1 MKRISKNIFL
11 LTRLKRYTSTNNLKL
26 FFNAQIMSHLN
37 YASTIYDGCSRDIFL
52 QLNSLH
58 RRAAKHLIKDATL
71 TTDEKLRAL
80 NILPLEKHFQFNKTL
95 LIHKVYNE
103 RTPSY
108 LNTLIV
114 KATERYDSKNLILP
128 NTRIDLYKASFSFS
142 GALAWNNLPDSL
154 KTISSTNVFKRQVFS
169 LFLNGIL

>member
-1 MKRISKNIFL
+1 M
-11 LTRLKRYTSTNNLKL
+11 T
-26 FFNAQIMSHLN
+26 HLN
-37 YASTIYDGCSRDIFL
+37 YASTVYDGCSRDIFL

-58 RRAAKHLIKDATL
+58 RRAVKHLNQDATL
-71 TTDEKLRAL
+71 TTDEKLRSL

-103 RTPSY
+103 KTPSY

-154 KTISSTNVFKRQVFS
+154 KTISSTNVFKKQVFS